1 MLATKMQLF
10 LLLLACFGFVVSSP
24 QKPNLD
30 AILNRRTDVYIAGFF
45 PFGKGVENSN
55 TGRGVM
61 PSVKL
66 ALDHVNEHE
75 SVLRNYRLHMWWNDT
90 ECNAA
95 VGVKSFFDM
104 MHSGP
109 HKLMLFGA
117 ACTHVTDP
125 IAKASKHWHLTQ
137 LSYADTH
144 PMFTKEAFPNFFR
157 IVPSENAFNLPRI
170 RLLQHFNW
178 TRVGTIYQNEPRY
191 ALAHNRLLADLDSNG
206 FLIEETQSF
215 ASEVRTALSKLKEK
229 DVRIILGNFN
239 ETWAVKIFCEAYK
252 LEMYGRAYTWL
263 LLGTY
268 SNKWWVRRA
277 PCPRRELA
285 AALDTAVLTDL
296 LPLAT
301 TGETTVSGIT
311 AKDYQ
316 VEYDRRRGLEY
327 SRFHGYTYDGIWAM
341 ALAIQTVAQ
350 RVKLKYKEKT
360 VQDFRYRDKEWE
372 QLFLD
377 ALSNVTFEGVTG
389 PVRFYDNER
398 KASIL
403 LKQFQGD
410 QVGEVKVGEY
420 CAERDHLDLSSGE
433 AFKWI
438 GKNPPKDR
446 TLRLIEHTQVNITIY
461 SVLVSCSILGILL
474 ATGFLA
480 MNIHYRNQRY
490 IKMSSPHLNNL
501 IIIGCILTYLS
512 VIFLGLD
519 SSLSSIGA
527 FPYICTARAWLLMAG
542 FSLAFGAMFSKTWRV
557 HSIFTDVKL
566 NKKVIKDYQLFMV
579 VGVLLC
585 VDLAIMT
592 TWQISDPFYR
602 ATKQMEPYPHPSSE
616 DIVIVQE
623 NEYCQSERMT
633 IFIGVIYAYKG
644 LLLVFGAF
652 LAWETRHVSIPALN
666 DSKHI
671 GLSVYNV
678 LIMCIMGAA
687 IALVLA
693 DHKDALFVLIA
704 IFIIFCTTATLCL
717 VFVPKLERRLR
728 DLRQYNH
735 RYRRALQAKDN
746 ELQVAPSFS
755 APMLEPA
762 APHEC
767 RSPGPE
773 LERRL
778 RDLRQYN
785 HRYRRALQAKDNELQ
800 VAPSFSAPMLEPAAP
815 HECRSPGPELE
826 RRLRDLRQYNHRYRR
841 ALQAKD
847 NELQVAPSFSAPM
860 LEPAA
865 PHECRSPGPELERRL
880 RDLRQYN
887 HRYRRA
893 LQAKDNELQVAPS
906 FSAPMLEPAAPHE
919 CRSPGPELERRLR
932 DLRQYNHRYRR
943 ALQAKDNE
951 LQVAPSFSAPML
963 EPAAPHECRSPGPE
977 LERRLRD
984 LRQYNHRYRRA
995 LQAKDNELQVAPSFS
1010 APMLEP
1016 AAPHECRSPGPELER
1031 RLRDLRQYNHRYR
1044 RALQAKDNELQMLLS
1059 KLGSDAGSES
1069 STRDSRSPAT
1079 QRTRLPVPKE
1089 NISHPETSDIT
1100 SVCSLTASAGAE
1112 AEYINLQNQH
1122 AAEKSKPPSQ
1132 SEPIK
1137 EAIPKEPKKEQTK
1150 NVSFK
1155 NHLDYTSPPTS
1166 KAVPEKDQLAKL
1178 PYGWSAEEPSE
1189 PVYKPSKTVEPAKA
1203 EVKSVPPLRAGDAP
1217 PVSSAPTKVQEP
1229 MYTKAATPKA
1239 KTPEAQKK
1247 VVKTVETIRTPR
1259 RLPEE
1264 PPPGLERK
1272 VIGQERDPPLPSRPK
1287 QEPEDIL
1294 DTDHDYSSTERR
1306 KSCQRRDSER
1316 RKKENFIVV
1325 QSDLWDTNTFQ
1336 YTCQK
1341 SPPASHHHSP
1351 MQRSVS
1357 EKSRQPSSPHH
1368 HRETESRNSER
1379 RASNA
1384 SINYAGTARGGT
1396 PEGYREAE
1404 TLRMTD
1410 RLSKRRGSEFPQPV
1424 STPPQQIQS
1433 KRRQSSAQVRPYQ
1446 EERVEKS
1453 ERKKEDSPRKAC
1465 EAPGAD
1471 TWRPAPDTIR
1481 VSKGTESPRRLR
1493 REAEPLVRA
1502 RRDRDRDEPR
1512 LSRAEEPR
1520 DCERER
1526 LPAATAATAATAA
1539 APAKG
1544 RPHPARPDHHKSSP
1558 NVASRQKTGSPT
1570 KREERKSAAYSRSES
1585 KRQDSVEK
1593 RKMYTA
1599 SSESELFECAI
1610 LPIFHKLLTE
1620 RHKSQPHG
1628 LNLSYGVSC
1637 PNISIKC
1644 DIVEYL

>member
-1 MLATKMQLF
+1 MSLVMV
-10 LLLLACFGFVVSSP
+10 LLMAGLVTAVP

-55 TGRGVM
+55 TVGRGVM

-157 IVPSENAFNLPRI
+157 IVPSENAFNMPRI
-170 RLLQHFNW
+170 RLLEHFNW

-191 ALAHNRLLADLDSNG
+191 ALAHNRLLAELDAAKFIVDES
-206 FLIEETQSF
+206 QSF
-215 ASEVRTALSKLKEK
+215 ATEVKTALTKLKEK
-229 DVRIILGNFN
+229 DIRIILGNFN
-239 ETWAVKIFCEAYK
+239 ETWALKIFCEAYK

-268 SNKWWVRRA
+268 SGRWWTRRA
-277 PCPRRELA
+277 PCDRTELR
-285 AALDTAVLTDL
+285 AALDTAILADL
-296 LPLAT
+296 LPLST

-316 VEYDRRRGLEY
+316 VEYDRRRGIEY

-341 ALAIQTVAQ
+341 ALAIQTVAH

-403 LKQFQGD
+403 LKQFQGEA
-410 QVGEVKVGEY
+410 GEVKVGEY
-420 CAERDHLDLSSGE
+420 CAERDRLDLAGD
-433 AFKWI
+433 AFKWV

-461 SVLVSCSILGILL
+461 AVLVSCSVLGILL

-501 IIIGCILTYLS
+501 IIVGCMLTYMS

-519 SSLSSIGA
+519 SSLSSIAA

-585 VDLAIMT
+585 IDLAIMT

-602 ATKQMEPYPHPSSE
+602 ATKQMEAYVSQTNEDYPHPTSE

-623 NEYCQSERMT
+623 NEYCQSERMP
-633 IFIGVIYAYKG
+633 IFIGIIYAYKG
-644 LLLVFGAF
+644 LLLIFGAF

-678 LIMCIMGAA
+678 LIMCIMGAP

-704 IFIIFCTTATLCL
+704 IFIIFCTTGTLCL
-717 VFVPKLERRLR
+717 VFVPKLVELRRNGQGGTGGARIRATLR
-728 DLRQYNH
+728 
-735 RYRRALQAKDN
+735 
-746 ELQVAPSFS
+746 
-755 APMLEPA
+755 PA
-762 APHEC
+762 APHDC

-778 RDLRQYN
+778 KELRQYN
-785 HRYRRALQAKDNELQ
+785 TRYRRTLQAKE
-800 VAPSFSAPMLEPAAP
+800 
-815 HECRSPGPELE
+815 
-826 RRLRDLRQYNHRYRR
+826 
-841 ALQAKD
+841 
-847 NELQVAPSFSAPM
+847 
-860 LEPAA
+860 
-865 PHECRSPGPELERRL
+865 
-880 RDLRQYN
+880 
-887 HRYRRA
+887 
-893 LQAKDNELQVAPS
+893 
-906 FSAPMLEPAAPHE
+906 
-919 CRSPGPELERRLR
+919 
-932 DLRQYNHRYRR
+932 
-943 ALQAKDNE
+943 
-951 LQVAPSFSAPML
+951 
-963 EPAAPHECRSPGPE
+963 
-977 LERRLRD
+977 
-984 LRQYNHRYRRA
+984 
-995 LQAKDNELQVAPSFS
+995 
-1010 APMLEP
+1010 
-1016 AAPHECRSPGPELER
+1016 
-1031 RLRDLRQYNHRYR
+1031 
-1044 RALQAKDNELQMLLS
+1044 NELQMLLS
-1059 KLGSDAGSES
+1059 KLGSDASSES
-1069 STRDSRSPAT
+1069 SIRDSKSPSST
-1079 QRTRLPVPKE
+1079 RTRLPVPRE

-1100 SVCSLTASAGAE
+1100 SVCSLSASAGAE
-1112 AEYINLQNQH
+1112 TEFIGMQTQMST
-1122 AAEKSKPPSQ
+1122 EKLKPSAPP
-1132 SEPIK
+1132 EPIK
-1137 EAIPKEPKKEQTK
+1137 EVKEPKKEQTK
-1150 NVSFK
+1150 AVSFK
-1155 NHLDYTSPPTS
+1155 NHLDYTSPPSS

-1178 PYGWSAEEPSE
+1178 PYGWSSEEQDAPKARVSE
-1189 PVYKPSKTVEPAKA
+1189 PVKA
-1203 EVKSVPPLRAGDAP
+1203 EAKTIPALKASDTPVAKSMPA
-1217 PVSSAPTKVQEP
+1217 KVQEP
-1229 MYTKAATPKA
+1229 MYTKAASKIL
-1239 KTPEAQKK
+1239 KTPEQQRQPKPDK
-1247 VVKTVETIRTPR
+1247 PYKSGPRTHR
-1259 RLPEE
+1259 RVSSVAAGLRELLE
-1264 PPPGLERK
+1264 PPPGLERT
-1272 VIGQERDPPLPSRPK
+1272 VIGQERDPPPAVKTK

-1294 DTDHDYSSTERR
+1294 DIEHDYSSTERR
-1306 KSCQRRDSER
+1306 KTCQRRDSEK
-1316 RKKENFIVV
+1316 RKKEFIVV

-1341 SPPASHHHSP
+1341 TPPSHPHTP

-1357 EKSRQPSSPHH
+1357 EKSRQQSSPHH
-1368 HRETESRNSER
+1368 HREPETRSTER

-1384 SINYAGTARGGT
+1384 SINHVGAPRVGT

-1404 TLRMTD
+1404 TLRMSD
-1410 RLSKRRGSEFPQPV
+1410 RISKRRGSEFPQPV
-1424 STPPQQIQS
+1424 STPPHQIQS
-1433 KRRQSSAQVRPYQ
+1433 KRRQSAAVVRSYQ
-1446 EERVEKS
+1446 EERGDKNEIQRILNDIPKDIIEAIPPPEPVEIPD
-1453 ERKKEDSPRKAC
+1453 RKPDPDIIRVSKKPESPVKRIQ
-1465 EAPGAD
+1465 D
-1471 TWRPAPDTIR
+1471 PDTIR
-1481 VSKGTESPRRLR
+1481 VTKGQDSPSRRLR
-1493 REAEPLVRA
+1493 QEAEPLKRA
-1502 RRDRDRDEPR
+1502 KGAGDSPR
-1512 LSRAEEPR
+1512 LTQ
-1520 DCERER
+1520 
-1526 LPAATAATAATAA
+1526 AAQT
-1539 APAKG
+1539 
-1544 RPHPARPDHHKSSP
+1544 RPDHHKSSP
-1558 NVASRQKTGSPT
+1558 NVASRHKAESP
-1570 KREERKSAAYSRSES
+1570 KSREERKSATYSRSDS
-1585 KRQDSVEK
+1585 KRQESAE

-1628 LNLSYGVSC
+1628 LNLTYGVSC

>member
-1 MLATKMQLF
+1 MTMGALQRHILIA
-10 LLLLACFGFVVSSP
+10 LLSLHLVTAVP

-66 ALDHVNEHE
+66 ALDHVNEHD

-157 IVPSENAFNLPRI
+157 IVPSENAFNMPRI
-170 RLLQHFNW
+170 RLLEHFNW

-191 ALAHNRLLADLDSNG
+191 ALAHNRLLSDLDAAS
-206 FLIEETQSF
+206 FIVDESQSF
-215 ASEVRTALSKLKEK
+215 ATEVRTALSKLKEK
-229 DVRIILGNFN
+229 DIRIILGNFN
-239 ETWAVKIFCEAYK
+239 ETWALKIFCEAYK

-268 SNKWWVRRA
+268 SSKWWTRRA
-277 PCPRRELA
+277 PCSRRELS
-285 AALDTAVLTDL
+285 AALDTTILTDL
-296 LPLAT
+296 LPLST

-316 VEYDRRRGLEY
+316 VEYDRRRGIEY

-341 ALAIQTVAQ
+341 ALAIQTVAH

-403 LKQFQGD
+403 LKQFQGE
-410 QVGEVKVGEY
+410 QIGEVKVGEY
-420 CAERDHLDLSSGE
+420 CAERDRLDLGSGDP
-433 AFKWI
+433 FKWN

-446 TLRLIEHTQVNITIY
+446 TLRLIEHTQVNITLY
-461 SVLVSCSILGILL
+461 AVVVFCSVLGILL

-501 IIIGCILTYLS
+501 IIVGCMLTYLS

-519 SSLSSIGA
+519 SSLSSIGLSQDVPRGAA

-585 VDLAIMT
+585 IDLIIMT

-602 ATKQMEPYPHPSSE
+602 ATKQMEAYPHPTSE

-623 NEYCQSERMT
+623 NEYCQSERMP
-633 IFIGVIYAYKG
+633 IFIGAIYAYKG

-678 LIMCIMGAA
+678 LIMCIMGAPC
-687 IALVLA
+687 ALVLA
-693 DHKDALFVLIA
+693 DHKDVLFVLIA

-717 VFVPKLERRLR
+717 VFVPKLLELRRNGSGGTGGSRIRATLR
-728 DLRQYNH
+728 
-735 RYRRALQAKDN
+735 
-746 ELQVAPSFS
+746 
-755 APMLEPA
+755 PA

-767 RSPGPE
+767 REPGPE
-773 LERRL
+773 LERRMKE
-778 RDLRQYN
+778 LRQYN
-785 HRYRRALQAKDNELQ
+785 NRYRRTLQAKE
-800 VAPSFSAPMLEPAAP
+800 
-815 HECRSPGPELE
+815 
-826 RRLRDLRQYNHRYRR
+826 
-841 ALQAKD
+841 
-847 NELQVAPSFSAPM
+847 
-860 LEPAA
+860 
-865 PHECRSPGPELERRL
+865 
-880 RDLRQYN
+880 
-887 HRYRRA
+887 
-893 LQAKDNELQVAPS
+893 
-906 FSAPMLEPAAPHE
+906 
-919 CRSPGPELERRLR
+919 
-932 DLRQYNHRYRR
+932 
-943 ALQAKDNE
+943 
-951 LQVAPSFSAPML
+951 
-963 EPAAPHECRSPGPE
+963 
-977 LERRLRD
+977 
-984 LRQYNHRYRRA
+984 
-995 LQAKDNELQVAPSFS
+995 
-1010 APMLEP
+1010 
-1016 AAPHECRSPGPELER
+1016 
-1031 RLRDLRQYNHRYR
+1031 
-1044 RALQAKDNELQMLLS
+1044 NELQMLLS
-1059 KLGSDAGSES
+1059 KLGSDVSSES
-1069 STRDSRSPAT
+1069 SIRDSKSPAT
-1079 QRTRLPVPKE
+1079 QRTRLPVPRE
-1089 NISHPETSDIT
+1089 NVSHPETSDIT
-1100 SVCSLTASAGAE
+1100 SVCSLSASAGAE
-1112 AEYINLQNQH
+1112 TEYIGLQTQQ
-1122 AAEKSKPPSQ
+1122 AIEKSKPSAPP
-1132 SEPIK
+1132 EPIK
-1137 EAIPKEPKKEQTK
+1137 EILKEPKKEQTK

-1155 NHLDYTSPPTS
+1155 NHLDYTSPPVS
-1166 KAVPEKDQLAKL
+1166 NKAVPEKDQLAKL
-1178 PYGWSAEEPSE
+1178 PYGWSSEEPSE
-1189 PVYKPSKTVEPAKA
+1189 PPKTKVAEPAKA
-1203 EVKSVPPLRAGDAP
+1203 EAKTIPALKTIDTPTAKSVPA
-1217 PVSSAPTKVQEP
+1217 KVQEP
-1229 MYTKAATPKA
+1229 MYTKAAPTKVT
-1239 KTPEAQKK
+1239 KTPELQKK
-1247 VVKTVETIRTPR
+1247 PAKGQDTKPPYKTAPR
-1259 RLPEE
+1259 GHRRMSSVSAGALLAELMHVSVDEHE
-1264 PPPGLERK
+1264 PPSVAAIVPPMTERK
-1272 VIGQERDPPLPSRPK
+1272 VIGQERDPPVSSKPK
-1287 QEPEDIL
+1287 QELEDIL
-1294 DTDHDYSSTERR
+1294 DIDQDYSSGERK
-1306 KSCQRRDSER
+1306 KSCQRKDSEK

-1341 SPPASHHHSP
+1341 SPPSHAHSP

-1357 EKSRQPSSPHH
+1357 EKSRQQSSPHH
-1368 HRETESRNSER
+1368 HRESDRSTER
-1379 RASNA
+1379 RASNT
-1384 SINYAGTARGGT
+1384 SINHAGAPRVGT
-1396 PEGYREAE
+1396 PEGYRDSE
-1404 TLRMTD
+1404 TLRVTD
-1410 RLSKRRGSEFPQPV
+1410 RHSKRRGSDFPQPV
-1424 STPPQQIQS
+1424 STPPHQVQA
-1433 KRRQSSAQVRPYQ
+1433 KRRQSSAQMRSYEYQ
-1446 EERVEKS
+1446 EEMEEKTEIVQRRLEELPKKLVQEKS
-1453 ERKKEDSPRKAC
+1453 IQESKESIDRKPEPDIIRVSKKQDSPKRIVQ
-1465 EAPGAD
+1465 D
-1471 TWRPAPDTIR
+1471 PDTIR
-1481 VSKGTESPRRLR
+1481 VTKGQDSPSKRLR
-1493 REAEPLVRA
+1493 QEAEPLKRA
-1502 RRDRDRDEPR
+1502 KGAGDSPR
-1512 LSRAEEPR
+1512 LSQ
-1520 DCERER
+1520 
-1526 LPAATAATAATAA
+1526 ATQS
-1539 APAKG
+1539 
-1544 RPHPARPDHHKSSP
+1544 RPDHHKSSP
-1558 NVASRQKTGSPT
+1558 NVTSRHKSESPGQ
-1570 KREERKSAAYSRSES
+1570 RDERKTASYSRSDS
-1585 KRQDSVEK
+1585 KRQESAE

>member
-1 MLATKMQLF
+1 M
-10 LLLLACFGFVVSSP
+10 LLLLLLVGLSAGVP

-66 ALDHVNEHE
+66 ALDHVNEHD

-191 ALAHNRLLADLDSNG
+191 ALAHNRLLADLDSHG
-206 FLIEETQSF
+206 FDIDETQSF
-215 ASEVRTALSKLKEK
+215 ATEVRTALEKLKEK
-229 DVRIILGNFN
+229 DIRIILGNFN
-239 ETWAVKIFCEAYK
+239 ETWAMRIFCEAYK

-268 SNKWWVRRA
+268 SERWWLKRG
-277 PCPRRELA
+277 PCARRELT
-285 AALDTAVLTDL
+285 AALDTALLTDL
-296 LPLAT
+296 LPLST

-316 VEYDRRRGLEY
+316 IEYDRRRGLEY

-350 RVKLKYKEKT
+350 RVKLKHKEKT

-410 QVGEVKVGEY
+410 QVGEMKVGEY
-420 CAERDHLDLSSGE
+420 CAERDHLDLISWE
-433 AFKWI
+433 PFKWV

-461 SVLVSCSILGILL
+461 TVLVSCSVLGIIL

-490 IKMSSPHLNNL
+490 IKMSSPHLNNV
-501 IIIGCILTYLS
+501 IIIGCIFTYMS

-519 SSLSSIGA
+519 SSLGSLGA
-527 FPYICTARAWLLMAG
+527 FPFICSARAGLLMTG
-542 FSLAFGAMFSKTWRV
+542 FSFAFGAMFSKTWRV

-566 NKKVIKDYQLFMV
+566 NKKVIRDYQLFMV
-579 VGVLLC
+579 VGVLLAI
-585 VDLAIMT
+585 DIAIMS
-592 TWQISDPFYR
+592 TWQIFYPFYR
-602 ATKQMEPYPHPSSE
+602 ATKQMEPYPHPTSE

-623 NEYCQSERMT
+623 NEYCQSEKMT
-633 IFIGVIYAYKG
+633 IFVGIIYVYKG

-678 LIMCIMGAA
+678 LIMCIMGAP
-687 IALVLA
+687 IAHVLA
-693 DHKDALFVLIA
+693 DHKDALFVLIS

-717 VFVPKLERRLR
+717 VFVPKLLELRRNGQPGAAGSRIRATLR
-728 DLRQYNH
+728 
-735 RYRRALQAKDN
+735 
-746 ELQVAPSFS
+746 
-755 APMLEPA
+755 PA
-762 APHEC
+762 AAHEC
-767 RSPGPE
+767 RDPGPE

-778 RDLRQYN
+778 KELRQYN
-785 HRYRRALQAKDNELQ
+785 NRYRRTLQAKE
-800 VAPSFSAPMLEPAAP
+800 
-815 HECRSPGPELE
+815 
-826 RRLRDLRQYNHRYRR
+826 
-841 ALQAKD
+841 
-847 NELQVAPSFSAPM
+847 
-860 LEPAA
+860 
-865 PHECRSPGPELERRL
+865 
-880 RDLRQYN
+880 
-887 HRYRRA
+887 
-893 LQAKDNELQVAPS
+893 
-906 FSAPMLEPAAPHE
+906 
-919 CRSPGPELERRLR
+919 
-932 DLRQYNHRYRR
+932 
-943 ALQAKDNE
+943 
-951 LQVAPSFSAPML
+951 
-963 EPAAPHECRSPGPE
+963 
-977 LERRLRD
+977 
-984 LRQYNHRYRRA
+984 
-995 LQAKDNELQVAPSFS
+995 
-1010 APMLEP
+1010 
-1016 AAPHECRSPGPELER
+1016 
-1031 RLRDLRQYNHRYR
+1031 
-1044 RALQAKDNELQMLLS
+1044 NELQMLLS
-1059 KLGSDAGSES
+1059 KLGSDASSES
-1069 STRDSRSPAT
+1069 STRESRSPA
-1079 QRTRLPVPKE
+1079 QRVRLPTTKE

-1100 SVCSLTASAGAE
+1100 SVCSLSASAGAE
-1112 AEYINLQNQH
+1112 SEYINLQSQTNI
-1122 AAEKSKPPSQ
+1122 EKPKPSAPP
-1132 SEPIK
+1132 EPVK
-1137 EAIPKEPKKEQTK
+1137 EVTIKEPKKEQTK

-1155 NHLDYTSPPTS
+1155 NHLDYTSPPSS

-1178 PYGWSAEEPSE
+1178 PYGWSTEEPPEPPKPITKSSE
-1189 PVYKPSKTVEPAKA
+1189 PVKAETKTVPALKTSDTSTA
-1203 EVKSVPPLRAGDAP
+1203 KSVPA
-1217 PVSSAPTKVQEP
+1217 KVQEP
-1229 MYTKAATPKA
+1229 LYTKAAAPKVL
-1239 KTPEAQKK
+1239 KLFNLF
-1247 VVKTVETIRTPR
+1247 V
-1259 RLPEE
+1259 
-1264 PPPGLERK
+1264 
-1272 VIGQERDPPLPSRPK
+1272 
-1287 QEPEDIL
+1287 IL
-1294 DTDHDYSSTERR
+1294 D
-1306 KSCQRRDSER
+1306 
-1316 RKKENFIVV
+1316 
-1325 QSDLWDTNTFQ
+1325 
-1336 YTCQK
+1336 
-1341 SPPASHHHSP
+1341 
-1351 MQRSVS
+1351 
-1357 EKSRQPSSPHH
+1357 
-1368 HRETESRNSER
+1368 
-1379 RASNA
+1379 
-1384 SINYAGTARGGT
+1384 GTTRGGT
-1396 PEGYREAE
+1396 PEGYRDSD
-1404 TLRMTD
+1404 TLKMSD

-1424 STPPQQIQS
+1424 STPPHQLQT
-1433 KRRQSSAQVRPYQ
+1433 KRRQSAAHMRTYQ
-1446 EERVEKS
+1446 EEKS
-1453 ERKKEDSPRKAC
+1453 EKPETTPRRHDDIPRKYTP
-1465 EAPGAD
+1465 EPKIESESWKPD
-1471 TWRPAPDTIR
+1471 PDTIR
-1481 VSKGTESPRRLR
+1481 VAKGPESPAKRLKQ
-1493 REAEPLVRA
+1493 EAEPLKR
-1502 RRDRDRDEPR
+1502 
-1512 LSRAEEPR
+1512 
-1520 DCERER
+1520 
-1526 LPAATAATAATAA
+1526 
-1539 APAKG
+1539 AKG
-1544 RPHPARPDHHKSSP
+1544 VGESPKLTQATHQTRPDHHKSSP
-1558 NVASRQKTGSPT
+1558 NVASRHKMESNG
-1570 KREERKSAAYSRSES
+1570 KKEERKSATYGRSDS
-1585 KRQDSVEK
+1585 KRQDSAEQ

-1610 LPIFHKLLTE
+1610 LPIFQKLLTE

>member
-1 MLATKMQLF
+1 
-10 LLLLACFGFVVSSP
+10 
-24 QKPNLD
+24 
-30 AILNRRTDVYIAGFF
+30 
-45 PFGKGVENSN
+45 
-55 TGRGVM
+55 M

-66 ALDHVNEHE
+66 ALDHVNEHD

-157 IVPSENAFNLPRI
+157 IVPSENAFNVPRI

-215 ASEVRTALSKLKEK
+215 ATEVRTALSKLKEK

-239 ETWAVKIFCEAYK
+239 ETWAVRIFCEAYK

-268 SNKWWVRRA
+268 SNKWWMRRA
-277 PCPRRELA
+277 PCSKRDLTT
-285 AALDTAVLTDL
+285 ALDTTILTDL
-296 LPLAT
+296 LPLST
-301 TGETTVSGIT
+301 TGETTVSGIS

-316 VEYDRRRGLEY
+316 VEYDRRRGIEY

-350 RVKLKYKEKT
+350 RVKLRYKEKT
-360 VQDFRYRDKEWE
+360 VQDFKYRDKEWE

-410 QVGEVKVGEY
+410 EVGEVKVGEY
-420 CAERDHLDLSSGE
+420 CAERDHLDLGSWE
-433 AFKWI
+433 PFKWI

-501 IIIGCILTYLS
+501 IIVGCMLTYLS

-519 SSLSSIGA
+519 SSLSSIAA

-633 IFIGVIYAYKG
+633 IFIGIIYAYKG

-687 IALVLA
+687 IALVLS

-717 VFVPKLERRLR
+717 VFVPKLLELRRNG
-728 DLRQYNH
+728 Q
-735 RYRRALQAKDN
+735 
-746 ELQVAPSFS
+746 PG
-755 APMLEPA
+755 A
-762 APHEC
+762 APTRIRATLRPASTHEC

-778 RDLRQYN
+778 KELRQYN
-785 HRYRRALQAKDNELQ
+785 NRYRRTLQAKE
-800 VAPSFSAPMLEPAAP
+800 
-815 HECRSPGPELE
+815 
-826 RRLRDLRQYNHRYRR
+826 
-841 ALQAKD
+841 
-847 NELQVAPSFSAPM
+847 
-860 LEPAA
+860 
-865 PHECRSPGPELERRL
+865 
-880 RDLRQYN
+880 
-887 HRYRRA
+887 
-893 LQAKDNELQVAPS
+893 
-906 FSAPMLEPAAPHE
+906 
-919 CRSPGPELERRLR
+919 
-932 DLRQYNHRYRR
+932 
-943 ALQAKDNE
+943 
-951 LQVAPSFSAPML
+951 
-963 EPAAPHECRSPGPE
+963 
-977 LERRLRD
+977 
-984 LRQYNHRYRRA
+984 
-995 LQAKDNELQVAPSFS
+995 
-1010 APMLEP
+1010 
-1016 AAPHECRSPGPELER
+1016 
-1031 RLRDLRQYNHRYR
+1031 
-1044 RALQAKDNELQMLLS
+1044 NELQMLLS

-1069 STRDSRSPAT
+1069 STRGDSRSPAT

-1100 SVCSLTASAGAE
+1100 SVCSLSASAGAE
-1112 AEYINLQNQH
+1112 AEYINLQNQQNI
-1122 AAEKSKPPSQ
+1122 ENSTSKPKPSAPP
-1132 SEPIK
+1132 EPIK
-1137 EAIPKEPKKEQTK
+1137 EVPPKEPKKEQTK

-1155 NHLDYTSPPTS
+1155 NHLDYTSPPLS

-1178 PYGWSAEEPSE
+1178 PYGWTAEEPSE
-1189 PVYKPSKTVEPAKA
+1189 PVTKSATKTTEPTKA
-1203 EVKSVPPLRAGDAP
+1203 ETKTITALKLSDTPTVKSVPA
-1217 PVSSAPTKVQEP
+1217 KIQEP
-1229 MYTKAATPKA
+1229 MYTKAATPKIN
-1239 KTPEAQKK
+1239 KTPELQKK
-1247 VVKTVETIRTPR
+1247 VVKSQESISIKTTPSREHKMQSRGHR
-1259 RLPEE
+1259 RMSSLSQGALLTDLMHVSVDQDDIE
-1264 PPPGLERK
+1264 PPPGMERK
-1272 VIGQERDPPLPSRPK
+1272 VIGQERDPPPPLKPK

-1294 DTDHDYSSTERR
+1294 DIDHDYSSMERR
-1306 KSCQRRDSER
+1306 KACQRRDSEK

-1341 SPPASHHHSP
+1341 SPPGHHHTP

-1357 EKSRQPSSPHH
+1357 EKSRQQSSPHH
-1368 HRETESRNSER
+1368 QRDPDTKSTER

-1384 SINYAGTARGGT
+1384 SINYAGTTRGGT

-1410 RLSKRRGSEFPQPV
+1410 RLAKRRGSEFPQPV
-1424 STPPQQIQS
+1424 STPPHQS
-1433 KRRQSSAQVRPYQ
+1433 QAKRRQSSAQAKTDHERAPEKIEQKPRRHDDIPRKPVQEVQQ
-1446 EERVEKS
+1446 EES
-1453 ERKKEDSPRKAC
+1453 
-1465 EAPGAD
+1465 
-1471 TWRPAPDTIR
+1471 WRPDPDTIR
-1481 VSKGTESPRRLR
+1481 VSKGQDSPAKRLR
-1493 REAEPLVRA
+1493 QEAEPLKRA
-1502 RRDRDRDEPR
+1502 KGVGDSPR
-1512 LSRAEEPR
+1512 LTQASHQP
-1520 DCERER
+1520 
-1526 LPAATAATAATAA
+1526 
-1539 APAKG
+1539 
-1544 RPHPARPDHHKSSP
+1544 RPDHHKSSP
-1558 NVASRQKTGSPT
+1558 NVASRHKSGSPN
-1570 KREERKSAAYSRSES
+1570 KREDRKSATYSRSDS
-1585 KRQDSVEK
+1585 KRQESVEQ

-1628 LNLSYGVSC
+1628 LNLTYGVSC

>member
-1 MLATKMQLF
+1 MLSLV
-10 LLLLACFGFVVSSP
+10 LLALAFAEGSP

-66 ALDHVNEHE
+66 ALDHVNEHD

-215 ASEVRTALSKLKEK
+215 ATEVSTALSKLKEK

-268 SNKWWVRRA
+268 SSKWWMRRA
-277 PCPRRELA
+277 PCSKRDLST
-285 AALDTAVLTDL
+285 ALDTTILTDL
-296 LPLAT
+296 LPLST
-301 TGETTVSGIT
+301 TGEMTVSGIT

-316 VEYDRRRGLEY
+316 VEYDRRRGVEY

-420 CAERDHLDLSSGE
+420 CAERDHLDLASGE
-433 AFKWI
+433 PFKWI

-461 SVLVSCSILGILL
+461 FVLVSCSVLGILL

-501 IIIGCILTYLS
+501 IIVGCMLTYLS

-519 SSLSSIGA
+519 SSLSSIAA

-579 VGVLLC
+579 VGVLLAI
-585 VDLAIMT
+585 DLAIMT

-633 IFIGVIYAYKG
+633 IFIGIIYAYKG

-687 IALVLA
+687 IALVLS

-704 IFIIFCTTATLCL
+704 IFIIFCTTGTLCL
-717 VFVPKLERRLR
+717 VFVPKLLELRRNG
-728 DLRQYNH
+728 QPG
-735 RYRRALQAKDN
+735 A
-746 ELQVAPSFS
+746 APSRIR
-755 APMLEPA
+755 ATLRPA
-762 APHEC
+762 STHEC

-778 RDLRQYN
+778 KELRQYN
-785 HRYRRALQAKDNELQ
+785 NRYRRTLQAKE
-800 VAPSFSAPMLEPAAP
+800 
-815 HECRSPGPELE
+815 
-826 RRLRDLRQYNHRYRR
+826 
-841 ALQAKD
+841 
-847 NELQVAPSFSAPM
+847 
-860 LEPAA
+860 
-865 PHECRSPGPELERRL
+865 
-880 RDLRQYN
+880 
-887 HRYRRA
+887 
-893 LQAKDNELQVAPS
+893 
-906 FSAPMLEPAAPHE
+906 
-919 CRSPGPELERRLR
+919 
-932 DLRQYNHRYRR
+932 
-943 ALQAKDNE
+943 
-951 LQVAPSFSAPML
+951 
-963 EPAAPHECRSPGPE
+963 
-977 LERRLRD
+977 
-984 LRQYNHRYRRA
+984 
-995 LQAKDNELQVAPSFS
+995 
-1010 APMLEP
+1010 
-1016 AAPHECRSPGPELER
+1016 
-1031 RLRDLRQYNHRYR
+1031 
-1044 RALQAKDNELQMLLS
+1044 NELQMLLS

-1100 SVCSLTASAGAE
+1100 SVCSLSASAGAE
-1112 AEYINLQNQH
+1112 AEYINLQNQQ
-1122 AAEKSKPPSQ
+1122 AVEKPKPSAPP
-1132 SEPIK
+1132 EPVK
-1137 EAIPKEPKKEQTK
+1137 EPPPKEPKKEQTK

-1155 NHLDYTSPPTS
+1155 NHLDYTSPPAS

-1178 PYGWSAEEPSE
+1178 PYGWTAEVVRTEDNAEPPSKISTKLSE
-1189 PVYKPSKTVEPAKA
+1189 PVKAETKTISALKPSDTPTA
-1203 EVKSVPPLRAGDAP
+1203 KSVPA
-1217 PVSSAPTKVQEP
+1217 KIQEP
-1229 MYTKAATPKA
+1229 MYTKAATPKVN
-1239 KTPEAQKK
+1239 KTPELQKK
-1247 VVKTVETIRTPR
+1247 IVKAQDSITKTTPSRDHKSGPRGHR
-1259 RLPEE
+1259 RMSSVSQGALLTDLMHVSVDQDDQE

-1272 VIGQERDPPLPSRPK
+1272 VIGQERDPPPPLKPLK
-1287 QEPEDIL
+1287 VEPEDIL
-1294 DTDHDYSSTERR
+1294 DTDDYSSAERR

-1316 RKKENFIVV
+1316 KKKENFIVV

-1341 SPPASHHHSP
+1341 SPPAAVSSHHHSP

-1357 EKSRQPSSPHH
+1357 EKSRQQSSPHH
-1368 HRETESRNSER
+1368 HRETDTRSMER

-1384 SINYAGTARGGT
+1384 SINYAGTTRGGT

-1410 RLSKRRGSEFPQPV
+1410 RLAKRRGSEFPQPV
-1424 STPPQQIQS
+1424 STPPHQS
-1433 KRRQSSAQVRPYQ
+1433 QAKRRQSSAQVRPCQ
-1446 EERVEKS
+1446 EERIEKT
-1453 ERKKEDSPRKAC
+1453 ETPRRHDDIPRKPLP
-1465 EAPGAD
+1465 EVPQENESYKPD
-1471 TWRPAPDTIR
+1471 PDTIR
-1481 VSKGTESPRRLR
+1481 VTKSQDSPAKRLR
-1493 REAEPLVRA
+1493 QEAEPLKRA
-1502 RRDRDRDEPR
+1502 KGVGDSPR
-1512 LSRAEEPR
+1512 LTQASHQP
-1520 DCERER
+1520 
-1526 LPAATAATAATAA
+1526 
-1539 APAKG
+1539 
-1544 RPHPARPDHHKSSP
+1544 RPDHHKSSP
-1558 NVASRQKTGSPT
+1558 NVASRHKTGSPST
-1570 KREERKSAAYSRSES
+1570 REDRKSATYGRSDS
-1585 KRQDSVEK
+1585 KRQESVEQ

>member
-1 MLATKMQLF
+1 MSVAILT
-10 LLLLACFGFVVSSP
+10 LLLLALAAFSHGHP

-75 SVLRNYRLHMWWNDT
+75 TVLRNYRLHMWWNDT

-215 ASEVRTALSKLKEK
+215 ATEVKTALAKLKEK

-239 ETWAVKIFCEAYK
+239 ETWALKIFCEAYN
-252 LEMYGRAYTWL
+252 LDMYGRAYTWL

-268 SNKWWVRRA
+268 SNNWWHRRA
-277 PCPRRELA
+277 PCSRKNLT
-285 AALDTAVLTDL
+285 AALDTTILTDL
-296 LPLAT
+296 LPLST
-301 TGETTVSGIT
+301 TGDSTVSGIT

-350 RVKLKYKEKT
+350 RVKSKYKEKT
-360 VQDFRYRDKEWE
+360 VQDFKYRDKEWE
-372 QLFLD
+372 LLFLE

-403 LKQFQGD
+403 LKQFQGEG
-410 QVGEVKVGEY
+410 VGEVKVGEY
-420 CAERDHLDLSSGE
+420 CAERDHLDLMSGE
-433 AFKWI
+433 AFRWI

-461 SVLVSCSILGILL
+461 SILVSCSVLGILL
-474 ATGFLA
+474 AIGFLA

-501 IIIGCILTYLS
+501 IIVGCMLTYLS

-519 SSLSSIGA
+519 SSLSSIAA

-579 VGVLLC
+579 VGVLLAI
-585 VDLAIMT
+585 DLAIMT
-592 TWQISDPFYR
+592 TWQVSDPFYR
-602 ATKQMEPYPHPSSE
+602 ATKQMDPYPHPTSE

-633 IFIGVIYAYKG
+633 IFIGIIYAYKG

-666 DSKHI
+666 DSQHI
-671 GLSVYNV
+671 GMSVYNV
-678 LIMCIMGAA
+678 LMMCIAGAA
-687 IALVLA
+687 ITLVLQ
-693 DHKDALFVLIA
+693 DHKDALFIIIA
-704 IFIIFCTTATLCL
+704 VFIIFCTTGTLCL
-717 VFVPKLERRLR
+717 VFVPKLLELRRNGPGAAGAGRIRATLR
-728 DLRQYNH
+728 
-735 RYRRALQAKDN
+735 
-746 ELQVAPSFS
+746 
-755 APMLEPA
+755 PA
-762 APHEC
+762 STHEC

-773 LERRL
+773 LERRMKE
-778 RDLRQYN
+778 LRQYN
-785 HRYRRALQAKDNELQ
+785 NRYRRTLQAKE
-800 VAPSFSAPMLEPAAP
+800 
-815 HECRSPGPELE
+815 
-826 RRLRDLRQYNHRYRR
+826 
-841 ALQAKD
+841 
-847 NELQVAPSFSAPM
+847 
-860 LEPAA
+860 
-865 PHECRSPGPELERRL
+865 
-880 RDLRQYN
+880 
-887 HRYRRA
+887 
-893 LQAKDNELQVAPS
+893 
-906 FSAPMLEPAAPHE
+906 
-919 CRSPGPELERRLR
+919 
-932 DLRQYNHRYRR
+932 
-943 ALQAKDNE
+943 
-951 LQVAPSFSAPML
+951 
-963 EPAAPHECRSPGPE
+963 
-977 LERRLRD
+977 
-984 LRQYNHRYRRA
+984 
-995 LQAKDNELQVAPSFS
+995 
-1010 APMLEP
+1010 
-1016 AAPHECRSPGPELER
+1016 
-1031 RLRDLRQYNHRYR
+1031 
-1044 RALQAKDNELQMLLS
+1044 NELQMLLS
-1059 KLGSDAGSES
+1059 KLGSDASSES
-1069 STRDSRSPAT
+1069 STRGDSRSPAT
-1079 QRTRLPVPKE
+1079 QRTRLPIPKE

-1100 SVCSLTASAGAE
+1100 SVCSLSASAGAE
-1112 AEYINLQNQH
+1112 AEYINLTTQH
-1122 AAEKSKPPSQ
+1122 SVDKPKPSAPPEPAIK
-1132 SEPIK
+1132 EPI
-1137 EAIPKEPKKEQTK
+1137 IPKEPKKEQTK

-1155 NHLDYTSPPTS
+1155 NHLDYTSPPSS

-1178 PYGWSAEEPSE
+1178 PYGWSTEEPPE
-1189 PVYKPSKTVEPAKA
+1189 PPIVMKISEPAKA
-1203 EVKSVPPLRAGDAP
+1203 EAKTIPALKTSDTSTAKSVPA
-1217 PVSSAPTKVQEP
+1217 KVQEP
-1229 MYTKAATPKA
+1229 MYTKAATPKII
-1239 KTPEAQKK
+1239 KTPELQKK
-1247 VVKTVETIRTPR
+1247 TVKTQEPISTKTTPSREHKSSSKGHR
-1259 RLPEE
+1259 RMSSVSQGALLTDIMHVSIDQDDLE
-1264 PPPGLERK
+1264 PPPGMERK
-1272 VIGQERDPPLPSRPK
+1272 VIGQERDPPLPLKPTLVK

-1294 DTDHDYSSTERR
+1294 DVDDYSSTERR
-1306 KSCQRRDSER
+1306 KSCQRRDSEK
-1316 RKKENFIVV
+1316 RKKESFIVV

-1336 YTCQK
+1336 YICQK
-1341 SPPASHHHSP
+1341 SPQGHHHSP

-1357 EKSRQPSSPHH
+1357 EKSRQSQSSPHH
-1368 HRETESRNSER
+1368 HRETDTRSVER

-1384 SINYAGTARGGT
+1384 SINYCTTRGGT

-1424 STPPQQIQS
+1424 STPPQQTQI
-1433 KRRQSSAQVRPYQ
+1433 KRRQSAAQVRPYQ
-1446 EERVEKS
+1446 EERFQKS
-1453 ERKKEDSPRKAC
+1453 EATPRRHDDIPRKA
-1465 EAPGAD
+1465 APVQESSLESD
-1471 TWRPAPDTIR
+1471 SYKPAPDTIR
-1481 VSKGTESPRRLR
+1481 VSKGQDSPAKRLR
-1493 REAEPLVRA
+1493 QEAEPLKRA
-1502 RRDRDRDEPR
+1502 KGVGDSPR
-1512 LSRAEEPR
+1512 LTQ
-1520 DCERER
+1520 
-1526 LPAATAATAATAA
+1526 ATHQ
-1539 APAKG
+1539 P
-1544 RPHPARPDHHKSSP
+1544 RPDHHKSSP
-1558 NVASRQKTGSPT
+1558 NVASRHKTDSPH
-1570 KREERKSAAYSRSES
+1570 KREERKSATYRTDS
-1585 KRQDSVEK
+1585 KRQESVDQ

>member
-1 MLATKMQLF
+1 MKTLII
-10 LLLLACFGFVVSSP
+10 LLIFGIVNGVP

-55 TGRGVM
+55 TVGRGVM

-66 ALDHVNEHE
+66 ALDHVNEHD

-157 IVPSENAFNLPRI
+157 IVPSENAFNMPRI
-170 RLLQHFNW
+170 RLLEHFNW

-191 ALAHNRLLADLDSNG
+191 ALAHNRLLADLDSAN
-206 FLIEETQSF
+206 FLVDESQSF
-215 ASEVRTALSKLKEK
+215 ATEVKTALSKLKEK
-229 DVRIILGNFN
+229 DIRIILGNFN
-239 ETWAVKIFCEAYK
+239 ETWALKIFCEAYK

-268 SNKWWVRRA
+268 SSKWWTRRA
-277 PCPRRELA
+277 PCSRRELG
-285 AALDTAVLTDL
+285 AALDTAILTDL
-296 LPLAT
+296 LPLST

-316 VEYDRRRGLEY
+316 VEYDRRRGIEY

-341 ALAIQTVAQ
+341 ALAIQTVAH

-403 LKQFQGD
+403 LKQFQGEI
-410 QVGEVKVGEY
+410 GEVKVGEY
-420 CAERDHLDLSSGE
+420 CAERDRLDLGSGE
-433 AFKWI
+433 PFRWI

-446 TLRLIEHTQVNITIY
+446 TLRLVEHTQVNITLY
-461 SVLVSCSILGILL
+461 SVLVSCSVLGILL
-474 ATGFLA
+474 ATAFLA

-501 IIIGCILTYLS
+501 IIVGCMLTYLS

-519 SSLSSIGA
+519 SSLSSIALPSSISA

-585 VDLAIMT
+585 IDLAIMT

-602 ATKQMEPYPHPSSE
+602 ATKQMEAYPHPTSE

-623 NEYCQSERMT
+623 NEYCQSERMP
-633 IFIGVIYAYKG
+633 IFIGAIYAYKG

-678 LIMCIMGAA
+678 LIMCIMGAP

-717 VFVPKLERRLR
+717 VFVPKLVELRRNGSGGSGGARIRATLR
-728 DLRQYNH
+728 
-735 RYRRALQAKDN
+735 
-746 ELQVAPSFS
+746 
-755 APMLEPA
+755 PA

-767 RSPGPE
+767 REPGPE

-778 RDLRQYN
+778 KELRQYN
-785 HRYRRALQAKDNELQ
+785 NRYRRTLQAKE
-800 VAPSFSAPMLEPAAP
+800 
-815 HECRSPGPELE
+815 
-826 RRLRDLRQYNHRYRR
+826 
-841 ALQAKD
+841 
-847 NELQVAPSFSAPM
+847 
-860 LEPAA
+860 
-865 PHECRSPGPELERRL
+865 
-880 RDLRQYN
+880 
-887 HRYRRA
+887 
-893 LQAKDNELQVAPS
+893 
-906 FSAPMLEPAAPHE
+906 
-919 CRSPGPELERRLR
+919 
-932 DLRQYNHRYRR
+932 
-943 ALQAKDNE
+943 
-951 LQVAPSFSAPML
+951 
-963 EPAAPHECRSPGPE
+963 
-977 LERRLRD
+977 
-984 LRQYNHRYRRA
+984 
-995 LQAKDNELQVAPSFS
+995 
-1010 APMLEP
+1010 
-1016 AAPHECRSPGPELER
+1016 
-1031 RLRDLRQYNHRYR
+1031 
-1044 RALQAKDNELQMLLS
+1044 NELQMLLS
-1059 KLGSDAGSES
+1059 KLGSDASSES
-1069 STRDSRSPAT
+1069 SVRDSKSPGT
-1079 QRTRLPVPKE
+1079 LRTRLPVPRE
-1089 NISHPETSDIT
+1089 NLSHPETSDIT
-1100 SVCSLTASAGAE
+1100 SLCSLSASAGAE
-1112 AEYINLQNQH
+1112 TEYISMQTQPSND
-1122 AAEKSKPPSQ
+1122 KPKPSAPV
-1132 SEPIK
+1132 EPIK
-1137 EAIPKEPKKEQTK
+1137 EGLKEPRKEQTK

-1155 NHLDYTSPPTS
+1155 NHLDYTSPPSS

-1178 PYGWSAEEPSE
+1178 PYGWSTEEPE
-1189 PVYKPSKTVEPAKA
+1189 PTKPKISEPAKA
-1203 EVKSVPPLRAGDAP
+1203 EAKTITALKPSDTPTVKSVPA
-1217 PVSSAPTKVQEP
+1217 KVQEP
-1229 MYTKAATPKA
+1229 MYTKAAPPKVN
-1239 KTPEAQKK
+1239 KTPEMQKK
-1247 VVKTVETIRTPR
+1247 VTKSQEAKREVKSAPRTHR
-1259 RLPEE
+1259 RMSSASAGALLADLLHAPADDAIPDRKHERE
-1264 PPPGLERK
+1264 PPVLYK
-1272 VIGQERDPPLPSRPK
+1272 PK

-1294 DTDHDYSSTERR
+1294 DIDHEYSSTER
-1306 KSCQRRDSER
+1306 KKTCQRKDSEK

-1341 SPPASHHHSP
+1341 SPPSHAHSP

-1357 EKSRQPSSPHH
+1357 EKSRQQSSPHH
-1368 HRETESRNSER
+1368 HRETDSRSTDR

-1384 SINYAGTARGGT
+1384 SINHVGTTVRVAT

-1424 STPPQQIQS
+1424 STPPHQIQT
-1433 KRRQSSAQVRPYQ
+1433 KRRQSTAMMRTYQ
-1446 EERVEKS
+1446 EEQLEKMETTQEKHEEVPKMQLQEKIVPEM
-1453 ERKKEDSPRKAC
+1453 ERKVAETKDRKPDPDIIRVSKRQESPAKRLVQ
-1465 EAPGAD
+1465 D
-1471 TWRPAPDTIR
+1471 PDTIR
-1481 VSKGTESPRRLR
+1481 VTKGQESPSKRLR
-1493 REAEPLVRA
+1493 QEAEPLKR
-1502 RRDRDRDEPR
+1502 
-1512 LSRAEEPR
+1512 
-1520 DCERER
+1520 
-1526 LPAATAATAATAA
+1526 
-1539 APAKG
+1539 AKG
-1544 RPHPARPDHHKSSP
+1544 VGDSPKLTQAAQTRPDHYKSSP
-1558 NVASRQKTGSPT
+1558 NVASRHKTESPN
-1570 KREERKSAAYSRSES
+1570 KRDERKSATYSRSDS
-1585 KRQDSVEK
+1585 KRQESVE